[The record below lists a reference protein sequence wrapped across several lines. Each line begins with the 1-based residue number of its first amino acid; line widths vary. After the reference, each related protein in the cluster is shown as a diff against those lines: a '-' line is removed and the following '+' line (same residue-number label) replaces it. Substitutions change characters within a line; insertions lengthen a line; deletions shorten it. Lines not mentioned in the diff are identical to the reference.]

1 MPGNDAQHPLI
12 HLIGELQ
19 EEEALEQVRRLVDTG
34 VDPLLVFD
42 ICHKGMIRVGEYYE
56 KGRYAI
62 SGLIMAG
69 EIMRQVGQVL
79 FPLIENQNR
88 HADTGKLVLGTVE
101 GDIHYIGKD
110 IFKTLVRGHG
120 FTVHDLGVDVAPA
133 NFLSAIHEF
142 KPDIVG
148 ISCLISGAYRSF
160 KETIAFLRQNVP
172 AALAPRAY
180 IGGGRLDQL
189 MAAEIGLDHW
199 TSDAAQGVRLCR
211 KIMADSRPR

>member
-1 MPGNDAQHPLI
+1 MPNSDVQHPLV
-12 HLIGELQ
+12 HLIGELH
-19 EEEALEQVRRLVDTG
+19 EEKTLEHVRRLVDAG
-34 VDPLLVFD
+34 VDPLSIFD
-42 ICHKGMIRVGEYYE
+42 LCHKGMVCVGEYYE

-69 EIMRQVGQVL
+69 EIMRQVGQIL
-79 FPLIENQNR
+79 FPLIENR
-88 HADTGKLVLGTVE
+88 HVQADTGKIVLGTVE

-148 ISCLISGAYRSF
+148 ISCLISGAYRAF
-160 KETIAFLRQNVP
+160 KETIAFLRHNVP
-172 AALAPRAY
+172 DVLAPRAY

-189 MAAEIGLDHW
+189 IAEDVGVDRW
-199 TSDAAQGVRLCR
+199 TSDAAQGVRLC
-211 KIMADSRPR
+211 KQIMAGPTV